1 MRRYLKL
8 YAYFLRFSFSKAMQ
22 FRVDFFFR
30 IIMDCVFYLIQFMFF
45 NIIYLHTPI
54 LAGWSHEQMTI
65 FISAYIFVD
74 ALHMTVFANNC
85 WWFPIYINRGDLDY
99 YLTKPVSTLFFLSV
113 RDFAANSFMNLI
125 IAISLLT
132 WALTTYSQPL
142 EWWRILIF
150 ILLLLNGTFLYFLT
164 HILFLISVFWTQSN
178 RGFGDLFFAASHTME
193 RPDRIFKGAVR
204 KLFVFL
210 LPFSLMASY
219 PAKILIEE
227 GQNTAILTI
236 FGVTIFMFSL
246 VIFIWKM
253 GLRGYSSA
261 SS

>member
-1 MRRYLKL
+1 MNTKKKEN
-8 YAYFLRFSFSKAMQ
+8 FSNIFDDIPQGMTELGRAEKIQKIVSALGFDWSLPEETLHKIQEEYEETKQSILNKESKEK
-22 FRVDFFFR
+22 
-30 IIMDCVFYLIQFMFF
+30 ITEEI
-45 NIIYLHTPI
+45 
-54 LAGWSHEQMTI
+54 
-65 FISAYIFVD
+65 
-74 ALHMTVFANNC
+74 
-85 WWFPIYINRGDLDY
+85 
-99 YLTKPVSTLFFLSV
+99 
-113 RDFAANSFMNLI
+113 
-125 IAISLLT
+125 
-132 WALTTYSQPL
+132 
-142 EWWRILIF
+142 
-150 ILLLLNGTFLYFLT
+150 
-164 HILFLISVFWTQSN
+164 
-178 RGFGDLFFAASHTME
+178 GDLFFAASHTIE

-246 VIFIWKM
+246 VFFIWKM